1 MSSPR
6 QTLKVIYL
14 YIFSLVGLV
23 LLIIGSVRF
32 LDMGLKA
39 FVFRRAEE
47 QRRIDYLRP
56 SFYSPVEFLQK
67 LEEKESEGLSAE
79 EKKAI
84 TSMIESYQVWEEEK
98 SQLDPLTS
106 SRHREASVS
115 LALILVGLPL
125 YLYHW
130 RMTRKV

>member
-1 MSSPR
+1 MASSR
-6 QTLKVIYL
+6 QTLKAIYL

-23 LLIIGSVRF
+23 LLIIGGVRL

-39 FVFRRAEE
+39 FVFRQAEE
-47 QRRIDYLRP
+47 QRRVDYLRP
-56 SFYSPVEFLQK
+56 SLYSPVDLLKKVQEK
-67 LEEKESEGLSAE
+67 GGEELSAE

-84 TSMIESYQVWEEEK
+84 TSIIESYRIWEK
-98 SQLDPLTS
+98 QRDKIDPLTS

-125 YLYHW
+125 YIYHW
-130 RMTRKV
+130 RMTKKV

>member
-1 MSSPR
+1 MASSR
-6 QTLKVIYL
+6 QTLKAIYL

-23 LLIIGSVRF
+23 LLIIGGVRL

-39 FVFRRAEE
+39 FVFRQAEE
-47 QRRIDYLRP
+47 QRRVDYLRP
-56 SFYSPVEFLQK
+56 SLYSPVDLLKKVQEK
-67 LEEKESEGLSAE
+67 GGEELSAE

-84 TSMIESYQVWEEEK
+84 TSIIESYRVWEKQRDKIE
-98 SQLDPLTS
+98 PLTS

-125 YLYHW
+125 YIYHW
-130 RMTRKV
+130 RMTKKL